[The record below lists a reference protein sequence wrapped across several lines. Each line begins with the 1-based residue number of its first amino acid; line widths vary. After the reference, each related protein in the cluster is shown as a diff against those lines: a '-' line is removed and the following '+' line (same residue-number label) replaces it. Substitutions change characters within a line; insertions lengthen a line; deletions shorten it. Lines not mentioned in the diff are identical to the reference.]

1 MNILQKQKII
11 DLTTELQVRCIAYG
25 RAKENQVQNSGLS
38 TRWLKTCEQK
48 WKVAED
54 ELREYLETL

>member
-25 RAKENQVQNSGLS
+25 RAKENHEQNANLS
-38 TRWLKTCEQK
+38 TRWLIKCEEK

-54 ELREYLETL
+54 ALREYLESI